1 MSMDKTKK
9 LSNQEETALDIKVE
23 EWFRLMLEIVEY
35 KRQTKGSEKNRNLS
49 CGIGLELNSNK
60 KVVNKRKIA

>member
-1 MSMDKTKK
+1 MDKTKK
-9 LSNQEETALDIKVE
+9 LSNQEETALDIKVD

-35 KRQTKGSEKNRNLS
+35 KRQTKDSEKNRNLS